1 MNRRLFQFATLL
13 PWLALPFVA
22 LEYRLAWHQLP
33 AHMAT
38 HFNAANQP
46 NGWMSRQQSLDF
58 ILWMLAIALTIGTLL
73 LTAKT
78 WRTVDPLSWAL
89 LGLFALLVGFLVAVN
104 HAILSF
110 NLHGSAVH
118 PERMAGMLALA
129 VVALIALYLV
139 SNRHAPLPDGETF
152 VIETHSGGLWST
164 LILLALIGPI
174 LGIALAPGR
183 IPWPL
188 IPVGVIGLGA
198 FAMAWSGFQY
208 RFQHH
213 GVEISTLGFRLRSI
227 PRSAIVGYSV
237 EPWAFIRGY
246 GIRGMGRTRAYVWC
260 NKVVHI
266 KTTNGE
272 VYLGHNDPER
282 IVRDLDQMMGSETRV
297 QTGFRF

>member
-13 PWLALPFVA
+13 LWLALPLVT
-22 LEYRLAWHQLP
+22 LEYRQAWDQLP
-33 AHMAT
+33 AHVAT
-38 HFNAANQP
+38 HFNAANQS

-78 WRTVDPLSWAL
+78 WRTVDRFSWAL
-89 LGLFALLVGFLVAVN
+89 LGIFALLVGFLVAVN

-110 NLHGSAVH
+110 NLRGTSVH
-118 PERMAGMLALA
+118 PERMAGMLAVA
-129 VVALIALYLV
+129 VVALIVLYLG
-139 SNRHAPLPDGETF
+139 SNRHAPLPDGETL
-152 VIETHSGGLWST
+152 VIETHSGGLWSA

-174 LGIALAPGR
+174 VGIALAPGR
-183 IPWPL
+183 SPWPL

-208 RFQHH
+208 RFQQH
-213 GVEISTLGFRLRSI
+213 GVEICTLGFRLRSI
-227 PRSAIVGYSV
+227 PRSAIVSYTV

-246 GIRGMGRTRAYVWC
+246 GIRGYGRTRAYVWC
-260 NKVVHI
+260 NQVVHI
-266 KTTNGE
+266 KMSNGD

-282 IVRDLDQMMGSETRV
+282 LVRDLDQMMCSETRV
-297 QTGFRF
+297 GKGFGF

>member
-13 PWLALPFVA
+13 LWLALPLVA
-22 LEYRLAWHQLP
+22 LEFKQAWDQLP

-58 ILWMLAIALTIGTLL
+58 ILGMLAISLTTGTLL

-78 WRTVDPLSWAL
+78 WRSVDRFSWAL
-89 LGLFALLVGFLVAVN
+89 LGFFALLVGFLVAAN
-104 HAILSF
+104 HAVLSF
-110 NLHGSAVH
+110 NLHGAPVH
-118 PERMAGMLALA
+118 PARMAGTLAVA

-139 SNRHAPLPDGETF
+139 SNRHAPLPDGETL
-152 VIETHSGGLWST
+152 VIETHSGGLWSA

-174 LGIALAPGR
+174 VGIALAPGR
-183 IPWPL
+183 APWPI

-208 RFQHH
+208 RFQQH
-213 GVEISTLGFRLRSI
+213 GVEICTLGFRLRSI
-227 PRSAIVGYSV
+227 PRSAIVSYKV

-246 GIRGMGRTRAYVWC
+246 GIRGYGRTRAYVWC
-260 NKVVHI
+260 NQVVHI
-266 KTTNGE
+266 KMSNGD

-282 IVRDLDQMMGSETRV
+282 IVRDLDRMMRSEIRC
-297 QTGFRF
+297 